1 MSRRFGVD
9 PAGARDAARTI
20 LGRREFRPEREP
32 KPLEGPLRWVSDR
45 LNGVANWIGRAISD
59 TFSWIFD
66 LFPGLAGTILGIAIC
81 VGLAAVVVA
90 LIVRNRAARQPAGPG
105 APGTAAAPDD
115 PDALDRAADA
125 ATAAGE
131 YATAIRLRYR
141 AGLIRLDRAAVI
153 DLRPWN
159 TSATLMR
166 RIGSSR
172 FDDLTG
178 TFEAVAYGGRTATNS
193 DAASARTEWPTLLA
207 EVRSP

>member
-1 MSRRFGVD
+1 MSRTPGVD
-9 PAGARDAARTI
+9 PAGARDAARSI

-45 LNGVANWIGRAISD
+45 LNGVADWIGQAISD
-59 TFSWIFD
+59 TFRWIFD
-66 LFPGLAGTILGIAIC
+66 LVPGLAGTILGIAIC

-90 LIVRNRAARQPAGPG
+90 LIVRNRGTRQGARPGGQPSASV
-105 APGTAAAPDD
+105 PDD
-115 PDALDRAADA
+115 PDALDRAADT

-141 AGLIRLDRAAVI
+141 AGLVRLDRLAVI

-166 RIGSSR
+166 RIGSAR

-178 TFEAVAYGGRTATNS
+178 TFEAVAYGGRIPTNA
-193 DAASARTEWPTLLA
+193 DASSARTEWPNLLA